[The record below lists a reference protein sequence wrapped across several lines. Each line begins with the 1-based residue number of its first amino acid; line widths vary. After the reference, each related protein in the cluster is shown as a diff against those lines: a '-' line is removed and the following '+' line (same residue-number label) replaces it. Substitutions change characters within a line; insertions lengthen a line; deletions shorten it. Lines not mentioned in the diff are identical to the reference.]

1 MEEGVNNMVAKE
13 LAKAEGL
20 ENVFRTLNKANNTQ
34 LAIITVFAEGFNA
47 GIKAAQ
53 TSAEL
58 DIHDLLK
65 EPELVGKG

>member
-1 MEEGVNNMVAKE
+1 MVAKE
-13 LAKAEGL
+13 LTKAAGL

-47 GIKAAQ
+47 GIRAAQ

-58 DIHDLLK
+58 EVHDLLK
-65 EPELVGKG
+65 APELVGK